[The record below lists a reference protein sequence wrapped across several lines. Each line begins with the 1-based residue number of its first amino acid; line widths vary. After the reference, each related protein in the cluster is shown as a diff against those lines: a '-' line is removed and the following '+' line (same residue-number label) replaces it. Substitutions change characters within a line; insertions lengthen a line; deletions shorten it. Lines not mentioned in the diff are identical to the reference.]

1 VRLVVVA
8 SDGGRPLTV
17 VRESTTA
24 TAASVTATAATTV
37 ARFESQTHFAS
48 QPLTLDEICWAT
60 F

>member
-17 VRESTTA
+17 VRES
-24 TAASVTATAATTV
+24 TAATTV

-48 QPLTLDEICWAT
+48 QPLTLDEICWAAVLDKPHT
-60 F
+60 CKP